1 MQKEQEKFQASTLFE
16 GMTSIR
22 GLLSGQ
28 KSGDNDRKILRI
40 LYDET
45 RISKIGKEIG
55 FLRHEGERQGFF
67 VEALPHEQIEE
78 ITTGNTHGGI
88 LAECSD
94 RSIPPLDTS
103 LASKAQF
110 AVMVD
115 GIEDPYNFGYAIR
128 SLYAMGADL
137 LVLSPRNWLSA
148 AGVVAR
154 ASAGTSE
161 QIPVCT
167 ANSEDAVRIF
177 REIGAL
183 TVCADADTDALIED
197 TALPFPLF
205 LIIGG
210 ERRGISSS
218 VLHSADKIV
227 RLGYGREFNG
237 ALSAASAAAI
247 LAYEIARMNRK

>member
-1 MQKEQEKFQASTLFE
+1 MQKEQDKFGSSTLFE

-22 GLLSGQ
+22 GLLSGR
-28 KSGDNDRKILRI
+28 KSEVNDRRILRI
-40 LYDET
+40 VYDES

-55 FLRHEGERQGFF
+55 FLRHEGERQAFS
-67 VEALPHEQIEE
+67 VEPVSHDE
-78 ITTGNTHGGI
+78 ILGRSTGTTHGGI

-94 RSIPPLDTS
+94 RTIPPLTSS
-103 LASKAQF
+103 LARKAKF
-110 AVMVD
+110 AVMID

-128 SLYAMGADL
+128 SLFAMGADL

-161 QIPVCT
+161 EIPVCT
-167 ANSEDAVRIF
+167 ASGEEAIRIF
-177 REIGAL
+177 REAGAL
-183 TVCADADTDALIED
+183 TVCADADTDTLIED
-197 TALPFPLF
+197 TELPFPLF
-205 LIIGG
+205 LLIGG

-227 RLGYGREFNG
+227 RLGYGRDFKG

-247 LAYEIARMNRK
+247 LAYEIARINRK

>member
-1 MQKEQEKFQASTLFE
+1 MQKEQDKFQASTLFE

-22 GLLSGQ
+22 GLLAGQ
-28 KSGDNDRKILRI
+28 KNGENDRKILRI
-40 LYDET
+40 LYDDS

-55 FLRHEGERQGFF
+55 FLRHEGERQGFS
-67 VEALPHEQIEE
+67 VVALPHDEIEK

-94 RSIPPLDTS
+94 RSIPALDTS
-103 LASKAQF
+103 LAAKAKF

-167 ANSEDAVRIF
+167 ASSEDAIRIF
-177 REIGAL
+177 RETGAL
-183 TVCADADTDALIED
+183 TVCADADTDTLIED
-197 TALPFPLF
+197 TPLPFPLF

-210 ERRGISSS
+210 ERRGISSA
-218 VLHSADKIV
+218 VLGSADKIV
-227 RLGYGREFNG
+227 RLGYGREFHG